1 MTFNILNWTLVLMDV
16 LMIQNHFHHFFFF
29 LVQINA
35 IILKQQK
42 GNKTNPLRESAH
54 TIKIQQKLNIRR
66 GNIKKHKI

>member
-16 LMIQNHFHHFFFF
+16 LMIQNHFHHFFF

-35 IILKQQK
+35 IILKQLK
-42 GNKTNPLRESAH
+42 GNKANPLKESAH
-54 TIKIQQKLNIRR
+54 TIKIQQKLKIRR